1 MTSSDW
7 LPTACI
13 LCECNC
19 GIVVQV
25 DDRRLA
31 RIRGDKA
38 HPGSA
43 GYTCNKAL
51 RLDHYQNNRAR
62 LSSPMRR
69 RADGTYEEIDWDT
82 AIVEI
87 AEGFKQIRD
96 THGGDK
102 IFYYGGGG
110 QGNHLGG
117 AYSGAFLKALGSR
130 YRSNALAQEKT
141 GEAWVDFQLYG
152 GHTRGEFE
160 NAEVSVFVGKNPW
173 MSQSFPRA
181 RVVLNEIAKDPG
193 RSMIVIDP
201 VVTDTAKMADFH
213 LRVQPGCDAWC
224 LAALA
229 AVLVQENLCNEAF
242 LAAHVHGVDTVRAA
256 LQEVPVADYA
266 QRCRVDEELLRAAAR
281 RIGTA
286 ASVSVFEDLG
296 IQQAPNSTVCSYLN
310 KLLWI
315 LTGNFAKKGGQHLH
329 SSFAPLFSQVSGR
342 TPVTGAPIIAGLIPG
357 NVVPEE
363 ILTEHP
369 DRFRAMIVERGNPAH
384 SLADSAACRA
394 AFQALELMVVVDVAM
409 TETARL
415 AHYVLPAASQ
425 FEKPEAT
432 FFNFE
437 FPRNGFQL
445 RRPLFPPLPGT
456 LPEPEIW
463 ARLVRALGVVDE
475 ADLRPLREAAAQGRQ
490 AYTEAFLAAAATNP
504 TVAKLTAYVLY
515 ETLGPTLPDGLAG
528 AAALWGLAQKTAM
541 AYPDAV
547 RRAGHADGNALF
559 DAILERPSG
568 VTFTVH
574 NYEDDFA
581 LISHPDHK
589 IALEIPE
596 MLAEIRSLTQTP
608 SRLTTPQ
615 LPIVLSV
622 GERRAYTA
630 NDIFRDPS
638 WRKRDA
644 NGALRV
650 SVEDAQALGLADG
663 CLARITTAAGSAEAT
678 VEVTETMLAGH
689 AALPN
694 GFGLDYTGDDGRTVV
709 AGVAPNALTS
719 TRWRDPYA
727 GTPGTSTCPPP
738 SAEQTQNRP
747 FGSPNGRFCVC
758 SRGLSLVPDPD
769 PALRVQKQ
777 RVILGDVE
785 GLIKS
790 VHVANHTVAPELR
803 RGVRIDRQPADCF
816 GCTRFGSPYLCPAEE
831 HPLHAG
837 QPVDNR
843 SGVAVQRELVSQQ
856 GDRQPAQVA
865 DVLAYGER
873 ALHMRRAGVVDEIAR
888 RVSVVLLD
896 QRFGAGGELGAI
908 VVGPPIDQIAV
919 AVVFGALIVETVP
932 DLVPD
937 HRPDPAVVGGLVG
950 LRIEKWWL

>member
-213 LRVQPGCDAWC
+213 LRVRPGCDAWC

-266 QRCRVDEELLRAAAR
+266 QRCGVDEELLRAAAR

-369 DRFRAMIVERGNPAH
+369 DRFRAMIVESGNPAH

-678 VEVTETMLAGH
+678 VEFTETMLAGH

-727 GTPGTSTCPPP
+727 GTPWHKH
-738 SAEQTQNRP
+738 
-747 FGSPNGRFCVC
+747 
-758 SRGLSLVPDPD
+758 VP
-769 PALRVQKQ
+769 AA
-777 RVILGDVE
+777 I
-785 GLIKS
+785 
-790 VHVANHTVAPELR
+790 
-803 RGVRIDRQPADCF
+803 
-816 GCTRFGSPYLCPAEE
+816 
-831 HPLHAG
+831 
-837 QPVDNR
+837 
-843 SGVAVQRELVSQQ
+843 
-856 GDRQPAQVA
+856 
-865 DVLAYGER
+865 
-873 ALHMRRAGVVDEIAR
+873 RRADAE
-888 RVSVVLLD
+888 S
-896 QRFGAGGELGAI
+896 
-908 VVGPPIDQIAV
+908 PI
-919 AVVFGALIVETVP
+919 
-932 DLVPD
+932 
-937 HRPDPAVVGGLVG
+937 
-950 LRIEKWWL
+950 W